1 MLSTISRVT
10 SRRIW
15 FVPKLSVWGTP
26 EWGEIN
32 LLMVEEIESVKSILF
47 HGVNVGD
54 NSQSVL
60 YRDLIDHRGN
70 RLPETINN
78 ARVLVRSKSDDNVF
92 VVGEESD
99 SGFKIARSPEA
110 TGPVSVDLIII
121 ELGD

>member
-1 MLSTISRVT
+1 MLSAISKVT

-32 LLMVEEIESVKSILF
+32 LLMIEEIESVKSILF

-60 YRDLIDHRGN
+60 YSELTDHRGN
-70 RLPETINN
+70 QLPETINN
-78 ARVLVRSKSDDNVF
+78 ARVLVRAKSDDNVF
-92 VVGEESD
+92 VVGEESG
-99 SGFKIARSPEA
+99 SGFKIARSPVA
-110 TGPVSVDLIII
+110 TGPVVADLIIV